1 MYSEPT
7 GLLASAEYPY
17 TIGVGTPCLRTRSIV
32 ATSLAVARSFGCV
45 EGYGRRAMTW
55 RPSRIVNSNT
65 RLKPP
70 SANLQNDLMSSFVRL
85 TDLAAASSR
94 ADTLNIR
101 RLSSNLFFSLYL
113 RHNQLDA
120 STLNCANGQP
130 SARCVVEDLAIVWDL
145 CRSRSC
151 GSGSEKSNFMVRLQL
166 CGREKRVPVSR
177 QA

>member
-1 MYSEPT
+1 ME
-7 GLLASAEYPY
+7 E
-17 TIGVGTPCLRTRSIV
+17 
-32 ATSLAVARSFGCV
+32 
-45 EGYGRRAMTW
+45 YGRRAMTW

-113 RHNQLDA
+113 RHN
-120 STLNCANGQP
+120 
-130 SARCVVEDLAIVWDL
+130 
-145 CRSRSC
+145 
-151 GSGSEKSNFMVRLQL
+151 
-166 CGREKRVPVSR
+166 
-177 QA
+177 